1 MKKGELIVLESG
13 TDASGKATQS
23 DLLYNRLINEKETVL
38 KVEFPNYKSESSSL
52 IKMYLRGEF
61 GEDAES
67 VNPYASS
74 TFFAVDRY
82 ATYNLELKQF
92 YEEGGIIIAD
102 RYTTSNMIYQSSKF
116 ETKEEKD
123 SFLDWLWDLEFNKF
137 ALPKPSL
144 VIFLNIPPKIS
155 VELLKKR
162 DKKVEGIGKKDIHEK
177 NINDINKTYQHAMY
191 VASKYNWN
199 IINCLKDD
207 GRLKTIEEIHQE
219 VYNIYKNIIN
229 RR

>member
-1 MKKGELIVLESG
+1 MIVLESG
-13 TDASGKATQS
+13 TDASGKATQAN
-23 DLLYNRLINEKETVL
+23 LLYNRLINEEETVL

-82 ATYNLELKQF
+82 ATYNLELKTF
-92 YEEGGIIIAD
+92 YENGGIIIAD

-123 SFLDWLWDLEFNKF
+123 SFF
-137 ALPKPSL
+137 
-144 VIFLNIPPKIS
+144 
-155 VELLKKR
+155 
-162 DKKVEGIGKKDIHEK
+162 
-177 NINDINKTYQHAMY
+177 
-191 VASKYNWN
+191 
-199 IINCLKDD
+199 
-207 GRLKTIEEIHQE
+207 
-219 VYNIYKNIIN
+219 
-229 RR
+229 